1 MSLITRCPA
10 CGTMF
15 KVVPDQLKISEG
27 WVRCGHCSEV
37 FDASA
42 HLNPESAVEPVAQ
55 QGPGQP
61 VGSPSS
67 TLAPTPTPAPAPT
80 AAPPQ
85 PAELARPRESMPPA
99 EPPAPAG
106 PVGRDA
112 EPMRPQPP
120 HVRLDDDV
128 EPYLDAQTLAA
139 AAQANHTAEPE
150 PLMDDWVGEP
160 DPPPPDVSFVRDA
173 QRKAFWG
180 RPAVRGATGLLALV
194 LLAGLVGQIAL
205 QERDRLAAAVPTLKP
220 LLQAMCEPLACA
232 VQAPRQIDALVIDS
246 SSFSKLRGDG
256 YRLMFTLKNT
266 AGFEVAMPAME
277 LTLTDI
283 QDQPVIRRILQPNEF
298 GGAKASLGALGEWQ
312 AQLTLSASGGSQRIA
327 GYRLLAFYP

>member
-67 TLAPTPTPAPAPT
+67 TLAPTPAPAPT

-85 PAELARPRESMPPA
+85 PAEVARPRESMPPA

-220 LLQAMCEPLACA
+220 LLQA
-232 VQAPRQIDALVIDS
+232 
-246 SSFSKLRGDG
+246 
-256 YRLMFTLKNT
+256 T
-266 AGFEVAMPAME
+266 
-277 LTLTDI
+277 
-283 QDQPVIRRILQPNEF
+283 
-298 GGAKASLGALGEWQ
+298 SLGALGEWQ